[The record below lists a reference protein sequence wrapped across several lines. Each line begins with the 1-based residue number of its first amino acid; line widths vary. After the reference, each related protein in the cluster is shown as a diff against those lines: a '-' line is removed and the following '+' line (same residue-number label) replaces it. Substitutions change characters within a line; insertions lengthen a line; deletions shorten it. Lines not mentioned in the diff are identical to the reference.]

1 MVFKHVRREEANA
14 PEGGE
19 TPTRAVALGYDAEKD
34 EAPRVL
40 ASGQGLVA
48 ERILAVAKEHGI
60 LIREDPVLT
69 AALATVDL
77 DTTIPPELYAVVA
90 EVLAY
95 VYRVKE
101 RKLHPNRPANPP
113 APPPPRLT

>member
-1 MVFKHVRREEANA
+1 MLYKRLRRDDPTS
-14 PEGGE
+14 PEGQARQ
-19 TPTRAVALGYDAEKD
+19 RAVALGYDAEKD

-40 ASGQGLVA
+40 ASGQGVMA
-48 ERILAVAKEHGI
+48 ERILTVAKEHGI
-60 LIREDPVLT
+60 LIREDPVLA
-69 AALATVDL
+69 AALSTVDL

-101 RKLHPNRPANPP
+101 RKLHPNGPPVPPQAPP
-113 APPPPRLT
+113 AP

>member
-1 MVFKHVRREEANA
+1 MMYKRVRRDDPAS
-14 PEGGE
+14 PDGE
-19 TPTRAVALGYDAEKD
+19 VHRRAVALGYDAEKD

-40 ASGQGLVA
+40 ASGQGSVA
-48 ERILAVAKEHGI
+48 ERILAVAKEYGI
-60 LIREDPVLT
+60 LIREDPMLA
-69 AALATVDL
+69 AALSTVDL

-101 RKLHPNRPANPP
+101 RKLHPNGPPVSPA
-113 APPPPRLT
+113 A

>member
-1 MVFKHVRREEANA
+1 MLYKRLRRDNPAS
-14 PEGGE
+14 PEGE
-19 TPTRAVALGYDAEKD
+19 ARRQAVALGYDAQKD

-40 ASGQGLVA
+40 ASGQGSVA
-48 ERILAVAKEHGI
+48 ERILAVAKENDI
-60 LIREDPVLT
+60 LIREDPVLA
-69 AALATVDL
+69 AALSTVDL

-101 RKLHPNRPANPP
+101 RKLHPNRPPTPP
-113 APPPPRLT
+113 SA

>member
-1 MVFKHVRREEANA
+1 MLVKHVRRDPATEDGKKL
-14 PEGGE
+14 P
-19 TPTRAVALGYDAEKD
+19 RAVALGYDAEKD

-40 ASGQGLVA
+40 ASGEGHIA
-48 ERILAVAKEHGI
+48 ERIIAIAQEHGI
-60 LIREDPVLT
+60 PIREDPVLT

-101 RKLHPNRPANPP
+101 HKLHPQTPIAPVVS
-113 APPPPRLT
+113 APPLPR

>member
-1 MVFKHVRREEANA
+1 MFVKRVRPDTSEDGKKR
-14 PEGGE
+14 P
-19 TPTRAVALGYDAEKD
+19 RAVALGYDAETD

-40 ASGQGLVA
+40 ASGEGPVA
-48 ERILAVAKEHGI
+48 ERIIAIAKENGI
-60 LIREDPVLT
+60 FLREDPVLV
-69 AALATVDL
+69 AALATIDL

-101 RKLHPNRPANPP
+101 RKLHPM
-113 APPPPRLT
+113 RLPDGN

>member
-1 MVFKHVRREEANA
+1 MVYKRLRRDDPASPDGEARL
-14 PEGGE
+14 
-19 TPTRAVALGYDAEKD
+19 RAVALGYDAEKD

-40 ASGQGLVA
+40 ATGQGSVA
-48 ERILAVAKEHGI
+48 ERILALAKEHGI
-60 LIREDPVLT
+60 LIREDPMLA

-77 DTTIPPELYAVVA
+77 DTTIPAELYAVVA

-101 RKLHPNRPANPP
+101 RKLHPNGPPVPPP
-113 APPPPRLT
+113 APPAT

>member
-1 MVFKHVRREEANA
+1 MFVKRVRPDSTTED
-14 PEGGE
+14 GE
-19 TPTRAVALGYDAEKD
+19 KLARAVALGYDAEKD

-40 ASGQGLVA
+40 ASGEGHIA
-48 ERILAVAKEHGI
+48 ERIIAIAKEHGI

-77 DTTIPPELYAVVA
+77 DTTIPPQLYSVVA

-101 RKLHPNRPANPP
+101 RKLHPQTPM
-113 APPPPRLT
+113 PPPVSVPPRPR

>member
-1 MVFKHVRREEANA
+1 MVYKRLRRDD
-14 PEGGE
+14 PSQPQGE
-19 TPTRAVALGYDAEKD
+19 SRPRAVALGYDAEKD
-34 EAPRVL
+34 DAPRVL
-40 ASGQGLVA
+40 ASGEGLVA
-48 ERILAVAKEHGI
+48 ERILAIAKEHGI
-60 LIREDPVLT
+60 YIREDPMLA

-101 RKLHPNRPANPP
+101 RKLHPTPPPVPPP
-113 APPPPRLT
+113 AAKK

>member
-1 MVFKHVRREEANA
+1 MVFKHLRRDDPNQ
-14 PEGGE
+14 PEGE
-19 TPTRAVALGYDAEKD
+19 ARPRAVALGYDSGKD

-40 ASGQGLVA
+40 ASGEGLMA
-48 ERILAVAKEHGI
+48 ERILAIAKEHGI
-60 LIREDPVLT
+60 LIREDPMLA

-101 RKLHPNRPANPP
+101 RKLHPNGPP
-113 APPPPRLT
+113 VTAPPVRPPR

>member
-1 MVFKHVRREEANA
+1 MLLKRLRRDDPSQ
-14 PEGGE
+14 PEGQAR
-19 TPTRAVALGYDAEKD
+19 PRAVALGYDAEKD

-40 ASGQGLVA
+40 ASGEGSVA
-48 ERILAVAKEHGI
+48 ERILAVAKENGI
-60 LIREDPVLT
+60 LIREDPMLA

-101 RKLHPNRPANPP
+101 RKLHPNGPP
-113 APPPPRLT
+113 APPVPLPVSRLP